1 LFLEGKGTA
10 LVVPFLLHYLMLFL
24 ASGSQSFRRLPQ
36 ALAGAVL
43 LCTSLSVRGEAS
55 PTKQAPEANL
65 INSPLAAGES
75 LAPTASRAY
84 AELLKLK
91 LKASRQLLA
100 TEPATAPGT
109 LLVADCADF
118 VELLINQDASRY
130 ETTLATQDARL
141 ATLERAPA
149 GALRDYAQAEIR
161 LHQATAQLAFHHE
174 VRGAWNL
181 RQAVV
186 LMQAVVQ
193 RYPAFLPARK
203 TLGIC
208 QFGIGSLP
216 EGYHWLLRLLGL
228 RASVEEGLAN
238 LGRAATLPHDFQPE
252 SQLLLALIRE
262 SYYKKGDES
271 LAVVGRLARE
281 QPDNLLFSYLVIS
294 LHKRQHHGEAAL
306 AAYRARPTGP
316 AYLPLAYLHHLAGD
330 LLLYRGDYA
339 TSTAENQQFLR
350 EFRGEYYRKDAAFKL
365 YLAAWLGGAP
375 AATAE
380 RYRQQINL
388 AGPLIIEED
397 IYAQRFYHDA
407 QPLNAAL
414 TRARLLTDGG
424 YYTQALSILQQFKS
438 LPTSSVRDRLEA
450 PYRRARAWQGLN
462 QPDSARAD
470 YGRTLRLSAALGE
483 PAYYFAPQ
491 AALQLGY
498 LAQAAGQRTAAKS
511 YFERAMR
518 YPKHEYKNSTDQK
531 AKVAL
536 RGL

>member
-1 LFLEGKGTA
+1 
-10 LVVPFLLHYLMLFL
+10 MLFL
-24 ASGSQSFRRLPQ
+24 VSRFQLFRRLCLPQ
-36 ALAGAVL
+36 ALVGAAL
-43 LCTSLSVRGEAS
+43 LCAGLGVPGWASPIRQGPEAS
-55 PTKQAPEANL
+55 PVG
-65 INSPLAAGES
+65 SPLAATES
-75 LAPTASRAY
+75 LAPTARRAY
-84 AELLKLK
+84 TELLKLK
-91 LKASRQLLA
+91 LQASRQLLA
-100 TEPATAPGT
+100 AEPPAAPGT

-118 VELLINQDASRY
+118 VELLISQDASLY
-130 ETTLATQDARL
+130 DATLATQDARL
-141 ATLERAPA
+141 ATLDKAPA
-149 GALRDYAQAEIR
+149 GALRDYARAEIR

-181 RQAVV
+181 RQAVL

-193 RYPAFLPARK
+193 RYPACLPARK

-228 RASVEEGLAN
+228 RASPEEGLAN
-238 LGRAATLPHDFQPE
+238 LSQAAAQHHDFQAE

-262 SYYKKGDES
+262 SYYKRGDES
-271 LAVVGRLARE
+271 LAVVGRLAHE
-281 QPDNLLFSYLVIS
+281 QSDNLLFSYLVIS
-294 LHKRQHHGEAAL
+294 LNKRQHHGEAAL

-330 LLLYRGDYA
+330 LLLYRGDYTA
-339 TSTAENQQFLR
+339 STAENQQFLR
-350 EFRGEYYRKDAAFKL
+350 EFRGQYYRKDAAFKL

-407 QPLNAAL
+407 QPLNPAL

-424 YYTQALSILQQFKS
+424 YYAQALSILSQFRATPS
-438 LPTSSVRDRLEA
+438 LSARDRLEA
-450 PYRRARAWQGLN
+450 PYRRARAWQGLG

-498 LAQAAGQRTAAKS
+498 LAQAAGQRAAAKS
-511 YFERAMR
+511 YFEQAMR

>member
-1 LFLEGKGTA
+1 
-10 LVVPFLLHYLMLFL
+10 MLFL
-24 ASGSQSFRRLPQ
+24 TSGSPLFRRLPR
-36 ALAGAVL
+36 ALAGAAL
-43 LCTSLSVRGEAS
+43 LCAALGAPGRAS
-55 PTKQAPEANL
+55 AAVQDPEAN
-65 INSPLAAGES
+65 SVSSSLAASES
-75 LAPTASRAY
+75 LAPSARRAY

-91 LKASRQLLA
+91 LGASRQLLA
-100 TEPATAPGT
+100 TEPAGAPGT

-118 VELLINQDASRY
+118 VELLISQDATRY
-130 ETTLATQDARL
+130 DAALAAQDARL
-141 ATLERAPA
+141 AALERAPA
-149 GALRDYAQAEIR
+149 GALRDYARAEIQ
-161 LHQATAQLAFHHE
+161 LHQAVAQLAFHHE
-174 VRGAWNL
+174 VRGAWHL
-181 RQAVV
+181 RQAV
-186 LMQAVVQ
+186 LLLQAVVQ

-228 RASVEEGLAN
+228 RASPEEGLAN
-238 LGRAATLPHDFQPE
+238 LGRAAAQPHDFQPE

-271 LAVVGRLARE
+271 LAVAGRLARE
-281 QPDNLLFSYLVIS
+281 QPDNLLFSYVVIS
-294 LHKRQHHGEAAL
+294 LNKRQHHGEAAL

-339 TSTAENQQFLR
+339 ASTAENQQFLR

-388 AGPLIIEED
+388 AGPLVIEED

-407 QPLNAAL
+407 QPLNPAL

-424 YYTQALSILQQFKS
+424 YYPQALSILQQFRV
-438 LPTSSVRDRLEA
+438 TAATSVRDQLEA
-450 PYRRARAWQGLN
+450 PYRRARAWQGLG

-498 LAQAAGQRTAAKS
+498 LALAAGQRTAAKT
-511 YFERAMR
+511 YFERAMA
-518 YPKHEYKNSTDQK
+518 YPRHEYKNSTDQK

-536 RGL
+536 REL

>member
-1 LFLEGKGTA
+1 
-10 LVVPFLLHYLMLFL
+10 VVVGLL
-24 ASGSQSFRRLPQ
+24 A
-36 ALAGAVL
+36 
-43 LCTSLSVRGEAS
+43 TSAALSVSRSVPQQE
-55 PTKQAPEANL
+55 
-65 INSPLAAGES
+65 LAA
-75 LAPTASRAY
+75 LPDAPAPGGLSSAASHAY

-91 LKASRQLLA
+91 VGTCRQLLTA
-100 TEPATAPGT
+100 EPAGAPGT

-118 VELLINQDASRY
+118 VELLISQDASRY
-130 ETTLATQDARL
+130 DATLAAQDARL
-141 ATLERAPA
+141 AQLDRAPA
-149 GALRDYAQAEIR
+149 GALRDYGRAEIR
-161 LHQATAQLAFHHE
+161 LHQALAQLAFGHE

-181 RQAVV
+181 RQVA
-186 LMQAVVQ
+186 LLTQENAR
-193 RYPAFLPARK
+193 RYPAFVPMRK
-203 TLGIC
+203 TLGLC

-228 RASVEEGLAN
+228 RGSVEEGLQN
-238 LGRAATLPHDFQPE
+238 LGRAAAQPHDFQPE
-252 SQLLLALIRE
+252 SQILLALIRE

-271 LAVVGRLARE
+271 LALVSRLARE
-281 QPDNLLFSYLVIS
+281 QPDNLLYSYLVIS

-316 AYLPLAYLHHLAGD
+316 AYLPLAYLHHLVAD

-339 TSTAENQQFLR
+339 ASTAENQQFLR
-350 EFRGEYYRKDAAFKL
+350 DFRGEYYRKDAAFKL

-388 AGPLIIEED
+388 AGPLTIEED

-407 QPLNAAL
+407 QLLNPTL

-424 YYTQALSILQQFKS
+424 YYAQALSTLQQFR
-438 LPTSSVRDRLEA
+438 LTAATPVRDRLEA
-450 PYRRARAWQGLN
+450 PYRRARVWQGLERL
-462 QPDSARAD
+462 DSARLD
-470 YGRTLRLSAALGE
+470 YLRTLRLSARLGE
-483 PAYYFAPQ
+483 PPYYFAPQ

-498 LAQAAGQRTAAKS
+498 LALAAGQRAAAKS
-511 YFERAMR
+511 YFEQAMA

-531 AKVAL
+531 AKLAL

>member
-1 LFLEGKGTA
+1 VWKFLVEVSPGLRQG
-10 LVVPFLLHYLMLFL
+10 LLAVAVGLL
-24 ASGSQSFRRLPQ
+24 ASS
-36 ALAGAVL
+36 
-43 LCTSLSVRGEAS
+43 AS
-55 PTKQAPEANL
+55 PNCAQAPL
-65 INSPLAAGES
+65 TDTQPLAA
-75 LAPTASRAY
+75 PTAAPVLSSVAGRAY

-91 LKASRQLLA
+91 VRSCRQLLA
-100 TEPATAPGT
+100 TEPSGAPGT

-118 VELLINQDASRY
+118 VELLISQDASRY
-130 ETTLATQDARL
+130 DATLAAQDTRL
-141 ATLERAPA
+141 AQLGHAPA
-149 GALRDYAQAEIR
+149 SALRDYALAEIR
-161 LHQATAQLAFHHE
+161 LHQALAQLAFRHE

-181 RQAVV
+181 RQVA
-186 LMQAVVQ
+186 LLTQDNAR
-193 RYPAFLPARK
+193 RYPAFAPMRK
-203 TLGIC
+203 TLGLC

-228 RASVEEGLAN
+228 RGSVEEGLQN
-238 LGRAATLPHDFQPE
+238 LARAAAQPHDFQPE
-252 SQLLLALIRE
+252 SQILQALIRE

-271 LAVVGRLARE
+271 LALVGRLARE
-281 QPDNLLFSYLVIS
+281 QPDNLLYSYLLIS

-316 AYLPLAYLHHLAGD
+316 AYLPLAYLHHLVAD

-339 TSTAENQQFLR
+339 ASSAENQQFLR
-350 EFRGEYYRKDAAFKL
+350 DFRGEYYRKDAAFKL

-388 AGPLIIEED
+388 AGPLTIEED

-407 QPLNAAL
+407 QLLNPTL

-424 YYTQALSILQQFKS
+424 YYTQALSTLQQFR
-438 LPTSSVRDRLEA
+438 LAATAPVRDRLEA
-450 PYRRARAWQGLN
+450 PYRRARVWQGLERL
-462 QPDSARAD
+462 DSARLD
-470 YGRTLRLSAALGE
+470 YLRTLRLSARLGE
-483 PAYYFAPQ
+483 PPYYFAPQ

-511 YFERAMR
+511 YFEQAMA

-531 AKVAL
+531 AKLAL

>member
-1 LFLEGKGTA
+1 MLLGLGSASAA
-10 LVVPFLLHYLMLFL
+10 L
-24 ASGSQSFRRLPQ
+24 SGNFRAPQ
-36 ALAGAVL
+36 Q
-43 LCTSLSVRGEAS
+43 E
-55 PTKQAPEANL
+55 
-65 INSPLAAGES
+65 LAAQPNAELTLS
-75 LAPTASRAY
+75 PTASRAY

-91 LKASRQLLA
+91 VSASRQLLA
-100 TEPATAPGT
+100 TEPAHAPGT

-118 VELLINQDASRY
+118 VELLISQDASRY
-130 ETTLATQDARL
+130 EATLAAQDARL
-141 ATLERAPA
+141 ADLEYASA

-161 LHQATAQLAFHHE
+161 LHQAVAQLAFHHE

-186 LMQAVVQ
+186 LTQAVAQ
-193 RYPAFLPARK
+193 RYPAFLPVRK
-203 TLGIC
+203 TLGVC

-228 RASVEEGLAN
+228 RGNVEEGLAN
-238 LGRAATLPHDFQPE
+238 LSRAAAQPHDFQPE

-271 LAVVGRLARE
+271 LAVASRLARE
-281 QPDNLLFSYLVIS
+281 QPDNLLFSYLLIS
-294 LHKRQHHGEAAL
+294 LHKRQHHGEEAL
-306 AAYRARPTGP
+306 AAYRTRPTGP

-339 TSTAENQQFLR
+339 VSTAENQQFLR
-350 EFRGEYYRKDAAFKL
+350 EFKGDYYRKDAAFKL

-375 AATAE
+375 AANAE

-388 AGPLIIEED
+388 AGPLTIEED
-397 IYAQRFYHDA
+397 IYAQHFYHDA
-407 QPLNAAL
+407 QLLNPTL

-424 YYTQALSILQQFKS
+424 YYVQAMSTLQHFRP
-438 LPTSSVRDRLEA
+438 LPNLPVRDQLEA
-450 PYRRARAWQGLN
+450 PYRRARVWQGLAR
-462 QPDSARAD
+462 PDSARLD
-470 YGRTLRLSAALGE
+470 YLRTLRLAAALGE
-483 PAYYFAPQ
+483 PPYYFAPQ

-498 LAQAAGQRTAAKS
+498 LAQAAGQRAAAKG
-511 YFERAMR
+511 YFERAMA
-518 YPKHEYKNSTDQK
+518 YPRHEYKNSTDQK

>member
-1 LFLEGKGTA
+1 
-10 LVVPFLLHYLMLFL
+10 MLFL
-24 ASGSQSFRRLPQ
+24 TSGSQLFRRLPR
-36 ALAGAVL
+36 ALAGATL
-43 LCTSLSVRGEAS
+43 LCASFGEPGWASPVSASQVVPASLS
-55 PTKQAPEANL
+55 
-65 INSPLAAGES
+65 
-75 LAPTASRAY
+75 PTASRAY
-84 AELLKLK
+84 TELLKLK

-100 TEPATAPGT
+100 TEPASAPGT

-118 VELLINQDASRY
+118 VELLISQDADRY
-130 ETTLATQDARL
+130 DDALAAQDSRL
-141 ATLERAPA
+141 AALERAPA
-149 GALRDYAQAEIR
+149 SALRDYAQAEIR
-161 LHQATAQLAFHHE
+161 LHQAVAQLAFHHE

-181 RQAVV
+181 RQAVL

-238 LGRAATLPHDFQPE
+238 LSRAAAQPHDFQPE
-252 SQLLLALIRE
+252 SQILLALIRE

-271 LAVVGRLARE
+271 LAVAGRLARE

-294 LHKRQHHGEAAL
+294 LNKRQHHGEAAL
-306 AAYRARPTGP
+306 TAYRARPTGP
-316 AYLPLAYLHHLAGD
+316 AYLSLAYLHHVAGD
-330 LLLYRGDYA
+330 LFLYRGDYA
-339 TSTAENQQFLR
+339 ASTAENQQFLR

-365 YLAAWLGGAP
+365 YLAAWLGGASP
-375 AATAE
+375 ATAE
-380 RYRQQINL
+380 GYRQQINL

-407 QPLNAAL
+407 QPLNPAL

-424 YYTQALSILQQFKS
+424 YYAQALSILQQARS
-438 LPTSSVRDRLEA
+438 APTSSVRDRLEA
-450 PYRRARAWQGLN
+450 PYRRARAWQGLG

-498 LAQAAGQRTAAKS
+498 LAQAANQRAAAKS
-511 YFERAMR
+511 YFEKAMS